1 MEEKDLKMSVR
12 EFATMIIA
20 TILIFVFVGAGIGYV
35 ITYNQMKDDC
45 PDCELICPDVIDYG
59 ENYTAILN
67 EILETIG
74 DLNIS
79 VDAEFDVQAILD
91 AIRNSEDNITYDIS
105 WLEWKV
111 DWMDYYVCKI
121 RNDTL
126 NINLGQI
133 PQYPRDYIMI
143 VNYTENVSLQI
154 EYYDNLL
161 GYNLTSPTFTIQNWT
176 EFMDWF
182 GSIGDARIYPN
193 QRLMIML
200 IGINMAYY
208 KETGTWLGE

>member
-1 MEEKDLKMSVR
+1 MTEEKKNLVGPFGRAIVAFVAVM
-12 EFATMIIA
+12 
-20 TILIFVFVGAGIGYV
+20 TIFSVGA
-35 ITYNQMKDDC
+35 ITGMMIADENPKC
-45 PDCELICPDVIDYG
+45 PDCDLICPDVIDYR
-59 ENYTAILN
+59 EDYNDILS
-67 EILETIG
+67 EILQR
-74 DLNIS
+74 LNNT
-79 VDAEFDVQAILD
+79 EQFDEQAILD
-91 AIRNSEDNITYDIS
+91 AIYDMERNITYDIS

-111 DWMDYYVCKI
+111 DWMDYYVRKI

-143 VNYTENVSLQI
+143 VNYTENVSLQV

-176 EFMDWF
+176 EFMNWT
-182 GSIGDARIYPN
+182 GSLGDARIYPN